1 MIRRRGAAWTVSV
14 DLGRT
19 GRKRQRVWRTAR
31 TQREAVSIQ
40 AQLVAERDTGIA
52 VQPGRITFGQFFDRW
67 LDAYARQQ
75 LGAKTV
81 LRYEQLARLHLIPT
95 LGAIPLKALKP
106 LQIQTAYGK
115 ITASGRSAQ
124 TALHAHRLLHGAL
137 AHAVKWQ
144 LISRNPADAVNAP
157 RPEKREMVM
166 LEAESLQRLI
176 EAADRTPL
184 GAMVHTALMSGLRF
198 GELAGLRWGDVDL
211 ENRELHVR
219 QVAQWL
225 PRTGFIYKQPKTAG
239 SARTVALPASTVE
252 RLRRHHT
259 LQLETRLMVGP
270 EYSDNNLVFA
280 SITGGPID
288 PSNLRRTWT
297 RLIADAGV
305 KLTFH
310 GLRHC
315 HASLLLQQGTHI
327 KVVSERLGHSN
338 TQITLDTYSHLLPG
352 MDREAADR
360 LDKTLTRTG

>member
-1 MIRRRGAAWTVSV
+1 MRPGKRHLCERKGSAKVGQRPRRRPSTDGST
-14 DLGRT
+14 
-19 GRKRQRVWRTAR
+19 
-31 TQREAVSIQ
+31 
-40 AQLVAERDTGIA
+40 
-52 VQPGRITFGQFFDRW
+52 
-67 LDAYARQQ
+67 AYARQR

-184 GAMVHTALMSGLRF
+184 GDMVHTALMTGLRF

-252 RLRRHHT
+252 RLRRHHA

-270 EYSDNNLVFA
+270 DYSDNDLVFA
-280 SITGGPID
+280 STTGGPID
-288 PSNLRRTWT
+288 PSNLRHVGKTDSRRRRQAHISRAKALPCVTPLT
-297 RLIADAGV
+297 AGDAHQSC
-305 KLTFH
+305 L
-310 GLRHC
+310 
-315 HASLLLQQGTHI
+315 
-327 KVVSERLGHSN
+327 
-338 TQITLDTYSHLLPG
+338 
-352 MDREAADR
+352 
-360 LDKTLTRTG
+360 